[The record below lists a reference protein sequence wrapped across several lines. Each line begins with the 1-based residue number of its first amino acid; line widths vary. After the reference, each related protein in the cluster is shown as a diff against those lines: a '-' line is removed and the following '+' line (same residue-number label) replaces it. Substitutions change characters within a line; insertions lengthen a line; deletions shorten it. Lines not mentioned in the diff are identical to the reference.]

1 MAARGGGRFSGSP
14 RPHLRVAAAFSSCSR
29 TSSGN
34 PSRSSIAAGRSGEP
48 CDVPPSKAG
57 VGHGERA
64 PSIGAGDAG
73 PGALVAR
80 PCATACSMF
89 SRCLCSCGS
98 MTSAAVAAGRPA
110 RLPWPR
116 FRWDAMAHL
125 ASLPL
130 FARACTRAGAS
141 NSSCGCSR
149 SRSGTPSISTA
160 RGIGSGMYIPPSP
173 PPRPIRVPLA
183 WGPLWG
189 GRASG
194 RVTDWKG

>member
-1 MAARGGGRFSGSP
+1 M
-14 RPHLRVAAAFSSCSR
+14 
-29 TSSGN
+29 TGN
-34 PSRSSIAAGRSGEP
+34 NICRSWGEY
-48 CDVPPSKAG
+48 V
-57 VGHGERA
+57 
-64 PSIGAGDAG
+64 
-73 PGALVAR
+73 
-80 PCATACSMF
+80 F
-89 SRCLCSCGS
+89 
-98 MTSAAVAAGRPA
+98 

-116 FRWDAMAHL
+116 VRWDAMAHL

-130 FARACTRAGAS
+130 FARACTRAAAS
-141 NSSCGCSR
+141 NSSSGCSR